1 MKFIS
6 INRRTE
12 RKESLIVKEIVVEDT
27 NLDQVVEKLIN
38 LSIGETLTNRANL
51 VIAYSLMESATRAIN
66 VFSLARFA
74 FKREPEKLSLLPLR
88 KSACSRR
95 FQGNSGRGPS
105 IVGYKIFS
113 DFLDW
118 EERIHLWRQE
128 LGEREEY
135 RLLFAV
141 KLLETRIGAKGKA

>member
-1 MKFIS
+1 MKFTS
-6 INRRTE
+6 FNPRTE

-74 FKREPEKLSLLPLR
+74 FKREPEKLSLLPFR

-105 IVGYKIFS
+105 IGGYKIFS

-128 LGEREEY
+128 LGGEE
-135 RLLFAV
+135 
-141 KLLETRIGAKGKA
+141 KGRSIVYFSP

>member
-74 FKREPEKLSLLPLR
+74 FKREPEKLSLLPFR

-105 IVGYKIFS
+105 IGGYKIFS

-128 LGEREEY
+128 LGGEE
-135 RLLFAV
+135 
-141 KLLETRIGAKGKA
+141 KGRSIVYFSP

>member
-6 INRRTE
+6 INPRTE

-95 FQGNSGRGPS
+95 FQGNSGRDPS

-113 DFLDW
+113 NFLDW

-128 LGEREEY
+128 LGGEE
-135 RLLFAV
+135 
-141 KLLETRIGAKGKA
+141 KGRSIVYFSP

>member
-105 IVGYKIFS
+105 IGGYKIFS

-128 LGEREEY
+128 LGGEE
-135 RLLFAV
+135 
-141 KLLETRIGAKGKA
+141 KGRSIVYFSP